1 MKEFLSHNKIS
12 FYEKQ
17 ESHVSLSLWISLILS
32 FLFVLSCSITIRLS
46 IPIYAV
52 YEETTNHLILLIP
65 VSEINQLSKQEII
78 KIEKR
83 NYPFQIKSR
92 EELLID
98 EKIKQNIQKI
108 IVESPEKFQNNQMIQ
123 VYLLD
128 KKEKIITKIKKI
140 IQGG

>member
-78 KIEKR
+78 KIEKK

-98 EKIKQNIQKI
+98 EKNKQNIQKI

>member
-78 KIEKR
+78 KIEKK

-98 EKIKQNIQKI
+98 EKSKQNIQKI

>member
-46 IPIYAV
+46 IPIYAI

-78 KIEKR
+78 KIEKK

-98 EKIKQNIQKI
+98 EKSKQNIQKI